1 MQIQELEIK
10 RIQARIK
17 KLKANLKNKNLN
29 SKKRE
34 KYRKII
40 VSAKRN
46 ILDILQLKEALL
58 QTELSE
64 AIYLPKE

>member
-29 SKKRE
+29 SETIE

-46 ILDILQLKEALL
+46 ILEILQLKEALL